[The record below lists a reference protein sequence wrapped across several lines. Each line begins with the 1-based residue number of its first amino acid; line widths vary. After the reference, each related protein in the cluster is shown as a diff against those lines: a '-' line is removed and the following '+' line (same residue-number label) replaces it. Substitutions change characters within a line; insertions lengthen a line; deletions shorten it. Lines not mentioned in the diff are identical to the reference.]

1 MRGFLDPLAEPV
13 GGCCV
18 GQGRAVRCGELQ
30 SKASREPCQVVS
42 GPEREGLSTDEVVKL
57 RELHV

>member
-1 MRGFLDPLAEPV
+1 M
-13 GGCCV
+13 

-30 SKASREPCQVVS
+30 SKASCEFCLVVS

-57 RELHV
+57 REKGLFGN